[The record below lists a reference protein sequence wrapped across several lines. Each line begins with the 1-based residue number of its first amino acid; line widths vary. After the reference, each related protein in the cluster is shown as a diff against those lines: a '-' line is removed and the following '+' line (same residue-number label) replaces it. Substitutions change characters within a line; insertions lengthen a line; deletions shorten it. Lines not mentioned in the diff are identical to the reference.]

1 MIYLLLFL
9 FFGLYQASDNLYK
22 IRLFTQ
28 TSGSNILIFR
38 CIIDGEAYPMEIDLN
53 ANKSEIIS
61 NEVMEK
67 KTNFTIETIQNRIEA
82 SQFPLKSLRRFR
94 RTKIGN
100 FALSKSIDPAYSII
114 HYLYNQHLITKRV
127 FMLENYVNQNAGLLY
142 IGDYVSHE
150 IFNNALF
157 SYVPTSSTSQWSVML
172 SYIHLG
178 NIYDSYKYDEKTKR
192 VHLDFYSNNYYT
204 VNQPVFFSY
213 NDDMSYVPLK
223 FFNFLIDTYFKD
235 FMVKDI
241 CKTIIYDDDI
251 EGIICKREIKSKATK
266 INFIIKD
273 FSLRMSHLLFD
284 VNNINDDSEY
294 KFKFIFAAKKEEDVF
309 IFGSTFLGEFIIS
322 FDYDN
327 NQIGFFSSTSK
338 DLIIIHSNS
347 KNNCVIYLLMSNV
360 VLLLY
365 SIVNSLY
372 IKHIRS

>member
-1 MIYLLLFL
+1 MIYGLLFL
-9 FFGLYQASDNLYK
+9 FFEIYLASDNLYK

-28 TSGSNILIFR
+28 SSGSNILILKCF
-38 CIIDGEAYPMEIDLN
+38 IDGKSYPMEIDLN
-53 ANKSEIIS
+53 ANKTEIIS
-61 NEVMEK
+61 NEVLEK
-67 KTNFTIETIQNRIEA
+67 KVNFTIETIQNRIEA
-82 SQFPLKSLRRFR
+82 TQFPLKSLRKFR
-94 RTKIGN
+94 RTKIGH
-100 FALSKSIDPAYSII
+100 FSLSKSIDPSYSLI
-114 HYLYNQHLITKRV
+114 HYLYNHHLITKRI
-127 FMLENYVNQNAGLLY
+127 FMIENYVSHDAGLLY
-142 IGDYVSHE
+142 IGDYVSQE
-150 IFNNALF
+150 LFNNALF
-157 SYVPTSSTSQWSVML
+157 SYVPTTTSSQWSVML
-172 SYIHLG
+172 NYIFLG
-178 NIYDSYKYDEKTKR
+178 NIYDNYQYDENSNR
-192 VHLDFYSNNYYT
+192 FHLDFHLSNYYT
-204 VNQPVFFSY
+204 VNQPVFFCY

-235 FMVKDI
+235 FMAKDI

-294 KFKFIFAAKKEEDVF
+294 TFKFIFAAKKEEDVF

-338 DLIIIHSNS
+338 DLIIINSNS
-347 KNNCVIYLLMSNV
+347 KNNCVIYLLMCNV
-360 VLLLY
+360 LLLLY
-365 SIVNSLY
+365 SIINSLY